1 MMEMSRRQCIQGVL
15 AGVTAA
21 ASPPIA
27 EADVTTPLR
36 KASAPDRRGIQLTEV
51 FAAGDDYKIRLAS
64 QLGIKHAIAVVLP
77 ALREVPRTRYVE
89 TLQSIKEHFRA
100 AGMAIV
106 GVESHPVPAEKIK
119 LGLPGRDEEIENY
132 IAAVKALGQVG
143 VPMVCYNWMAGLG
156 WYRTRVD
163 VPERGGALVS
173 EFNNEAAKK
182 QGLTEWG
189 EVSEERIWSNLEY
202 FLKAIIPV
210 AEKAGVN
217 MALHPD
223 DPPLSPLRGIGRIL
237 TSAENYRRILNMVP
251 SPVNGITFCQ
261 ANFKLMGEDI
271 AALVREWCAE
281 KKIFFVHLRDVE
293 GIREHFR
300 ETFHDNGPVDL
311 AQMLKIY
318 HDCGFEG
325 PMRPD
330 HAPTLHGESN
340 DSPGYA
346 MGGKVFAF
354 GYMKGAMDAFG
365 IPHS

>member
-1 MMEMSRRQCIQGVL
+1 
-15 AGVTAA
+15 
-21 ASPPIA
+21 
-27 EADVTTPLR
+27 LR
-36 KASAPDRRGIQLTEV
+36 KASAPDGRGIQLTEV
-51 FAAGDDYKIRLAS
+51 FAAGDDYRIRLAS
-64 QLGIKHAIAVVLP
+64 QLGIKHAIAGVLP
-77 ALREVPRTRYVE
+77 ALREVPRSRYVG
-89 TLQSIKEHFRA
+89 TLLNIQERFRA

-119 LGLPGRDEEIENY
+119 LGRPGRDEEIENY

-143 VPMVCYNWMAGLG
+143 VPMICYNWMAGLG

-173 EFNNEAAKK
+173 EFDNEAAKK

-189 EVSEERIWSNLEY
+189 EVSEEKIWSNLEY

-237 TSAENYRRILNMVP
+237 TSAGNYRRILNMVP

-261 ANFKLMGEDI
+261 ANFKLMGEDV
-271 AALVREWCAE
+271 AALVREWCAQ

-293 GIREHFR
+293 GTRENFR

-311 AQMLKIY
+311 AQMLRIY
-318 HDCGFEG
+318 HECGFEG
-325 PMRPD
+325 PIRPD